1 MPLKPDEHRRIETLE
16 TKRRGKKSDKVPA
29 RGMGSGMVGEIA
41 TEATLIER
49 IGAWKRCPQDPT
61 NGESLNSVLQD
72 WRRDEARAGLVAL
85 MEREPLRALA
95 AGVLAGSSYLR
106 TEIVRDPERFER
118 ILIANPERHFAGLS
132 QNLAQR
138 LAEVASLNEAMIEL
152 RAYKSEIALLT
163 ALCDLAGIWNV
174 VEVTR
179 VLSETADAALQGA
192 VRFLFRQA
200 VAKGDWLAS
209 DAEHPDITSGYMV
222 LGVGKYG
229 ASELNYS
236 SDIDLIVFYDLPRA
250 RLKPGLEAPTFFV
263 RLTRDL
269 VRLIDERTA
278 AGYVFRTD
286 LRLRP
291 DAGATQIALS
301 TDAAALYYES
311 FGQNWERAALIK
323 ARAVAG
329 DIEAGEEFLAELA
342 PFIWRRNL
350 DFAAI
355 ADIHAMKRQIH
366 AFRGF
371 SGIGVAGHN
380 IKLGPGGIREIE
392 FFVQTQQLIAG
403 GRQRNLRTRRTLE
416 ALRILV
422 DYGWIEKEISD
433 ELTDAYLYLRWI
445 EHRLQ
450 MVADEQTQEVPSDEA
465 ALERFARF
473 AGYASTADFSDELL
487 SVLARVQG
495 HYARL
500 FEGMPELS
508 SEGENLVFAGE
519 TDDPGTVAA
528 LTRMG
533 YARAAD
539 VLAAIRGWHHGR
551 YPAVRSGRARE
562 LLTEV
567 QPALVKA
574 LAATSDPDGAIAAF
588 DRFLAD
594 LPGGVQLFS
603 LLKANPAL
611 MRLVA
616 DIMGTAPR
624 LSRILSRRRRLLD
637 AVIDPRSFASMPDAA
652 ELDRLIGAELAAAND
667 PQDVLDRARV
677 IGSEQ
682 AFLIGVKVL
691 SGAINASEAG
701 NAYALLAERL
711 IDALA
716 RDVEKELERAHG
728 RVPGGGAVVVAM
740 GKLGGREM
748 TASSDLDLIVIYDFD
763 PAAIQSD
770 GPKPLAPSQ
779 YYARYTQRLIS
790 HLSAPTA
797 EGALYEVD
805 MRLRPSGQKGPV
817 AAQLSTF
824 REYQDSEAW
833 TWEHLA
839 LTRARVISGPAE
851 LRGRV
856 EDAIRQTLMRRRDPA
871 VIAKDVA
878 DMRGRIAAEK
888 GTDNIWDLKQ
898 VRGGLVDLEFIA
910 QHLQL
915 IHGAD
920 HPEVL
925 DQNTLAA
932 YRKLAAAHLIPAAD
946 ADRLIAATR
955 LIHNL
960 TQIIRLCLEGTF
972 DPATAPTGLKALLA
986 RAGDAPDLAILEG
999 QLRETLAEVEVQF
1012 GKLIA

>member
-1 MPLKPDEHRRIETLE
+1 
-16 TKRRGKKSDKVPA
+16 
-29 RGMGSGMVGEIA
+29 MVGDTGA
-41 TEATLIER
+41 AGTLRDR
-49 IGAWKRCPQDPT
+49 IDVSKRLPQDPL
-61 NGESLNSVLQD
+61 GGASLDPILDD
-72 WRRDEARAGLVAL
+72 WRRDASLAGLVATA
-85 MEREPLRALA
+85 ETEPVRALL
-95 AGVLAGSSYLR
+95 AGIVAGSSYLKS
-106 TEIVRDPERFER
+106 EIIRNPKRLDGLLRIVPERRFAE
-118 ILIANPERHFAGLS
+118 LTAGLAQTLAGLS
-132 QNLAQR
+132 TLPD
-138 LAEVASLNEAMIEL
+138 AMTAL
-152 RAYKSEIALLT
+152 RVYKSEVALLT
-163 ALCDLAGIWNV
+163 ALCDLGGLWSV
-174 VEVTR
+174 DQVTR
-179 VLSETADAALQGA
+179 TLTETADAALQGA

-200 VAKGDWLAS
+200 VAKGDWLAAPG
-209 DAEHPDITSGYMV
+209 DGEPDVSSGYMV

-229 ASELNYS
+229 AFELNYS
-236 SDIDLIVFYDLPRA
+236 SDIDLIVFYELQRA
-250 RLKPGLEAPTFFV
+250 RLKPGLEPPTFFV

-329 DIEAGEEFLAELA
+329 DIEAGQAFLEELA

-371 SGIGVAGHN
+371 GDIGVAGQN

-416 ALRILV
+416 ALRVLV
-422 DYGWIEKEISD
+422 VYGWIKEDIAD

-445 EHRLQ
+445 EHRIQ
-450 MVADEQTQEVPSDEA
+450 MVADEQTQELPRGEA
-465 ALERFARF
+465 DLERFARF
-473 AGYASTADFSDELL
+473 AGYASLAAFSAEIIA
-487 SVLARVQG
+487 VLKRVQG

-500 FEGMPELS
+500 FEDAPELTA
-508 SEGENLVFAGE
+508 EGQNLVFAGE
-519 TDDPGTVAA
+519 TDDPGTVDA

-533 YARAAD
+533 YVRPSD
-539 VLAAIRGWHHGR
+539 VLSAVRGWHHGR
-551 YPAVRSGRARE
+551 YPAVRSPRARE

-567 QPALVKA
+567 QPLLVKA
-574 LAATSDPDGAIAAF
+574 FADTADPDRAIATF
-588 DRFLAD
+588 DRFLAE

-611 MRLVA
+611 MRLIA

-624 LSRILSRRRRLLD
+624 LARILSRRRRLLD
-637 AVIDPRSFASMPDAA
+637 AVIDPRTFAAPPSAG
-652 ELDRLIGAELAAAND
+652 ELDETIRAELALAVD
-667 PQDVLDRARV
+667 EQDVLDRARV

-701 NAYALLAERL
+701 DAYARLAETL
-711 IDALA
+711 IAALA
-716 RDVEKELERAHG
+716 ADVETELERAHG

-748 TASSDLDLIVIYDFD
+748 TAASDLDLIVVYDFD

-824 REYQDSEAW
+824 REYQATEAW
-833 TWEHLA
+833 TWEHMA
-839 LTRARVISGPAE
+839 LTRARVIAGPPE
-851 LRGRV
+851 LRAKV
-856 EDAIRQTLMRRRDPA
+856 EAAIHDTLLRPRNRAA
-871 VIAKDVA
+871 VAKDVI
-878 DMRGRIAAEK
+878 DMRARIAAEK

-915 IHGAD
+915 VNAAT

-932 YRKLAAAHLIPAAD
+932 YRKLAAAGIVPAPATESLIQ
-946 ADRLIAATR
+946 ATR
-955 LIHNL
+955 LVHNL
-960 TQIIRLCLEGTF
+960 TQVIRLCLEGAF
-972 DPATAPTGLKALLA
+972 DPATAPSGLKTLLA
-986 RAGDAPDLAILEG
+986 RAGGAPDFAALERDV
-999 QLRETLAEVEVQF
+999 RETLANVEVQF
-1012 GKLIA
+1012 KELIS

>member
-1 MPLKPDEHRRIETLE
+1 MAGDIGADGPLR
-16 TKRRGKKSDKVPA
+16 
-29 RGMGSGMVGEIA
+29 
-41 TEATLIER
+41 ER
-49 IGAWKRCPQDPT
+49 IDVAKRLPQDPL
-61 NGESLNSVLQD
+61 GGASLAPILDD
-72 WRRDEARAGLVAL
+72 WRRDASLAGLVAIA
-85 MEREPLRALA
+85 ETEPVRALLAGIA
-95 AGVLAGSSYLR
+95 AGSPYLR
-106 TEIVRDPERFER
+106 TEIVRDPQRLDRLLRAVPEQRFAE
-118 ILIANPERHFAGLS
+118 LTTG
-132 QNLAQR
+132 LAQD
-138 LAEVASLNEAMIEL
+138 LADAATLPDAMTAL
-152 RAYKSEIALLT
+152 RVYKSEVALLT
-163 ALCDLAGIWNV
+163 ALCDLGGLWSVN
-174 VEVTR
+174 EVTR
-179 VLSETADAALQGA
+179 TLSETADAALQGA

-200 VAKGDWLAS
+200 VAKGDWLAEPG
-209 DAEHPDITSGYMV
+209 DNEPDLSSGYMV

-229 ASELNYS
+229 AFELNYS
-236 SDIDLIVFYDLPRA
+236 SDIDLIVFYELQRA

-269 VRLIDERTA
+269 VRLIDERTV

-329 DIEAGEEFLAELA
+329 DIETGEAFLQELA

-371 SGIGVAGHN
+371 GSIGVAGQN

-416 ALRILV
+416 ALGVLV
-422 DYGWIEKEISD
+422 AYGWIEQSTAD

-445 EHRLQ
+445 EHRIQ
-450 MVADEQTQEVPSDEA
+450 MVADEQTQELPRDDAE
-465 ALERFARF
+465 LERFARF
-473 AGYASTADFSDELL
+473 SGYPSLAEFSAEIV
-487 SVLARVQG
+487 SVLERVQG
-495 HYARL
+495 YYARL
-500 FEGMPELS
+500 FEDAPELTA
-508 SEGENLVFAGE
+508 EGQNLVFAGE
-519 TDDPGTVAA
+519 TDDPGTVIA

-533 YARAAD
+533 YTRPSD
-539 VLAAIRGWHHGR
+539 VLAAVRGWHHGR
-551 YPAVRSGRARE
+551 YPAVRSPRARE

-567 QPALVKA
+567 QPLLIKA
-574 LAATSDPDGAIAAF
+574 LADTADPGRAVAAF
-588 DRFLAD
+588 DRFLAE
-594 LPGGVQLFS
+594 LPAGVQLFS

-611 MRLVA
+611 MRLIA

-624 LSRILSRRRRLLD
+624 LARILSRRRRLLD
-637 AVIDPRSFASMPDAA
+637 AVIDPRTFAALPSANELGDAIRA
-652 ELDRLIGAELAAAND
+652 ELSLAVD
-667 PQDVLDRARV
+667 EQDVLDRARV

-691 SGAINASEAG
+691 SGGINASEAG
-701 NAYALLAERL
+701 EAYARLAETL
-711 IDALA
+711 IAALA
-716 RDVEKELERAHG
+716 AEVEKELERTHG
-728 RVPGGGAVVVAM
+728 RIPGGSAVVVAM
-740 GKLGGREM
+740 GKLGGHEM
-748 TASSDLDLIVIYDFD
+748 TASSDIDLIVVYDFD

-770 GPKPLAPSQ
+770 GAKPLAPSQ

-824 REYQDSEAW
+824 REYQTTEAW
-833 TWEHLA
+833 TWEHMA
-839 LTRARVISGPAE
+839 LTRARVIAGPPG
-851 LRGRV
+851 LRAKV
-856 EDAIRQTLMRRRDPA
+856 EAAIRDTLLRPRDRA
-871 VIAKDVA
+871 VIAKDVR
-878 DMRGRIAAEK
+878 DMRDRIAAEK

-915 IHGAD
+915 VNAAQ
-920 HPEVL
+920 HPGVL

-932 YRKLAAAHLIPAAD
+932 YRKFAD
-946 ADRLIAATR
+946 AGLVPVAETDRLIQATR

-960 TQIIRLCLEGTF
+960 TQVLRLCLEEAF
-972 DPATAPTGLKALLA
+972 DPSTAPSGLKALLA
-986 RAGDAPDLAILEG
+986 RAGGAPDFAALERD
-999 QLRETLAEVEVQF
+999 LRETLANVEVQF
-1012 GKLIA
+1012 KELIT

>member
-1 MPLKPDEHRRIETLE
+1 
-16 TKRRGKKSDKVPA
+16 
-29 RGMGSGMVGEIA
+29 MVGELA
-41 TEATLIER
+41 AEGTLFER
-49 IGAWKRCPQDPT
+49 IGPWTRRPQDAA
-61 NGESLNSVLQD
+61 NGESLESVLED
-72 WRRDEARAGLVAL
+72 WRRDEALSGLVGL
-85 MEREPLRALA
+85 LESDQTRALI
-95 AGVLAGSSYLR
+95 AGVLCGSSYLR
-106 TEIVRDPERFER
+106 TEIARNPLRLER
-118 ILIANPERHFAGLS
+118 ILRANPERHFS
-132 QNLAQR
+132 QVSERLAQS
-138 LAEVASLNEAMIEL
+138 LQAVASFNDAMTEL
-152 RAYKSEIALLT
+152 RIYKSEVALLT
-163 ALCDLAGIWNV
+163 ALCDLAGVWNV

-192 VRFLFRQA
+192 VRYLFRQA
-200 VAKGDWLAS
+200 VAKGDWIA
-209 DAEHPDITSGYMV
+209 DDPTRPDLTSGYMV

-229 ASELNYS
+229 ACELNYS
-236 SDIDLIVFYDLPRA
+236 SDIDLIVFYNPPRT
-250 RLKPGLEAPTFFV
+250 RLKPGLEPPTFFV

-269 VRLIDERTA
+269 VRLIDERNA

-355 ADIHAMKRQIH
+355 ADIHAMKRQIN

-371 SGIGVAGHN
+371 GGIGVAGHN

-416 ALRILV
+416 ALRVLV
-422 DYGWIEKEISD
+422 DYGWIKTTIAD
-433 ELTDAYLYLRWI
+433 ELADAYLYLRWI

-450 MVADEQTQEVPSDEA
+450 MVADEQTQEVPHDEA
-465 ALERFARF
+465 PLESFARF
-473 AGYASTADFSDELL
+473 AGYATLAEFSSELL
-487 SVLARVQG
+487 AVLSRVQG

-500 FEGMPELS
+500 FEDMPELS
-508 SEGENLVFAGE
+508 AEGENLVFAGE

-528 LTRMG
+528 LTQMG
-533 YARAAD
+533 YTRPAD
-539 VLAAIRGWHHGR
+539 VLAAVRGWHHGR
-551 YPAVRSGRARE
+551 YPAVRSVRARE

-574 LAATSDPDGAIAAF
+574 LAATAEPDHAIAAF

-637 AVIDPRSFASMPDAA
+637 AVIDPRSFASLPDAT
-652 ELDRLIGAELAAAND
+652 ELDRLIAAELAAAND
-667 PQDVLDRARV
+667 PQDVLDRARIV
-677 IGSEQ
+677 GSEQ

-691 SGAINASEAG
+691 SGSINASEAG
-701 NAYALLAERL
+701 IAYALLAERM

-716 RDVEKELERAHG
+716 RDVQMELERVNG
-728 RVPGGGAVVVAM
+728 RVPGGSAVVVAM

-748 TASSDLDLIVIYDFD
+748 TASSDLDLIVVYDFD

-790 HLSAPTA
+790 HLSAPTS

-817 AAQLSTF
+817 AAQFSTF
-824 REYQDSEAW
+824 REYHAEEAW

-839 LTRARVISGPAE
+839 LTRARVISGSPK
-851 LRGRV
+851 LRREV
-856 EDAIRQTLMRRRDPA
+856 EDQIRNILMRPRDRA
-871 VIAKDVA
+871 RIAKDVV
-878 DMRGRIAAEK
+878 DMRQRIAAEK

-915 IHGAD
+915 VHAAA

-932 YRKLAAAHLIPAAD
+932 YAKLARANLILAAD
-946 ADRLIAATR
+946 ADRLIAATH

-960 TQIIRLCLEGTF
+960 TQVIRLCLEGTF
-972 DPATAPTGLKALLA
+972 DPDTAPSGLKALLA
-986 RAGDAPDLAILEG
+986 RAGDAPDLRTLEG
-999 QLRETLAEVEVQF
+999 QLRETLADVEVQF
-1012 GKLIA
+1012 SRLIV

>member
-1 MPLKPDEHRRIETLE
+1 M
-16 TKRRGKKSDKVPA
+16 A
-29 RGMGSGMVGEIA
+29 GEIGA
-41 TEATLIER
+41 DGTLSER
-49 IGAWKRCPQDPT
+49 IDPSKWLPQDPR
-61 NGESLNSVLQD
+61 GGASLDPILDD
-72 WRRDEARAGLVAL
+72 WRRDAALSGLVACA
-85 MEREPLRALA
+85 ETEPVRAL
-95 AGVLAGSSYLR
+95 LAGTVAGSPFLR
-106 TEIVRDPERFER
+106 TEIVRDPGRLAGLLCASPERRLADLAAHLARSLEAATALPEAMTALRVFKSEAAL
-118 ILIANPERHFAGLS
+118 LIALS
-132 QNLAQR
+132 
-138 LAEVASLNEAMIEL
+138 
-152 RAYKSEIALLT
+152 
-163 ALCDLAGIWNV
+163 DLGGVWTVN
-174 VEVTR
+174 EVTR
-179 VLSETADAALQGA
+179 ALSDTADAALGGA

-200 VAKGDWLAS
+200 VAKGDWI
-209 DAEHPDITSGYMV
+209 AEPGDGAPDVASGYMV

-229 ASELNYS
+229 ALELNYS
-236 SDIDLIVFYDLPRA
+236 SDIDLIVFYDLERA
-250 RLKPGLEAPTFFV
+250 RLKPGLEPPTFFV

-291 DAGATQIALS
+291 DAGATQLALS

-329 DIEAGEEFLAELA
+329 DIEAGEAFLAELQ

-371 SGIGVAGHN
+371 GDIAVSGHN
-380 IKLGPGGIREIE
+380 IKLGSGGIREIE

-403 GRQRNLRTRRTLE
+403 GRQRSLRARRTLE
-416 ALRILV
+416 ALAMLV
-422 DYGWIEKEISD
+422 AYGWIEEGTAD
-433 ELTDAYLYLRWI
+433 ELADAYLYLRWV

-450 MVADEQTQEVPSDEA
+450 MVADEQTQELPREEA
-465 ALERFARF
+465 ELESFARF
-473 AGYASTADFSDELL
+473 AGCADLAAFSSEIL
-487 SVLARVQG
+487 SVLTRVQG

-500 FEGMPELS
+500 FEDAPELTA
-508 SEGENLVFAGE
+508 EGQNLVFAGE
-519 TDDPGTVAA
+519 MDDPGTVSA
-528 LTRMG
+528 LTQMG
-533 YARAAD
+533 YARPSD

-551 YPAVRSGRARE
+551 YPAVRSPRARE

-567 QPALVKA
+567 QPVLVKA
-574 LAATSDPDGAIAAF
+574 LADTADPDRAVATF
-588 DRFLAD
+588 DRFLAE

-611 MRLVA
+611 MRLLA

-624 LSRILSRRRRLLD
+624 LARILSRRRRLLD
-637 AVIDPRSFASMPDAA
+637 AVIDPQTFAALPQAGELDAA
-652 ELDRLIGAELAAAND
+652 IRTELAAAVD
-667 PQDVLDRARV
+667 EQDVLDRARIV
-677 IGSEQ
+677 GSEQ

-691 SGAINASEAG
+691 SGAVTASEAG
-701 NAYALLAERL
+701 EAYARLANAL
-711 IDALA
+711 IAALA
-716 RDVEKELERAHG
+716 AEVEKELERVHG
-728 RVPGGGAVVVAM
+728 RIAGGAAAVVAM

-763 PAAIQSD
+763 PGVTQSD
-770 GPKPLAPSQ
+770 GPRPLAPSQ
-779 YYARYTQRLIS
+779 YYARFTQRLIS

-824 REYQDSEAW
+824 REYQATEAW
-833 TWEHLA
+833 TWEHMA
-839 LTRARVISGPAE
+839 LTRARVVAGPPE
-851 LRGRV
+851 LRSKV
-856 EDAIRQTLMRRRDPA
+856 EAAIRDTLLRPRDRA
-871 VIAKDVA
+871 AIARDVL
-878 DMRGRIAAEK
+878 DMRARIAAEK
-888 GTDNIWDLKQ
+888 GTDRIWALKQ

-910 QHLQL
+910 QYLQL
-915 IHGAD
+915 VSAAA

-932 YRKLAAAHLIPAAD
+932 FRKLAAAGAVPAAK
-946 ADRLIAATR
+946 ADGLIQATR

-960 TQIIRLCLEGTF
+960 TQVIRLCLEGTF
-972 DPATAPTGLKALLA
+972 DPATAPSGLKALLA
-986 RAGDAPDLAILEG
+986 RAGGAPDFAALERD
-999 QLRETLAEVEVQF
+999 LCETLANVEVQF
-1012 GKLIA
+1012 RELIS